1 MKIVSQKSK
10 TGLKKTKKL
19 LSNPTDSLEHCS
31 QINKTYFEPSFK
43 SNLVHISIFNEFQ
56 SSNCQTVALINLLVA
71 SNATPGTIIETKCGL
86 AERKFQ
92 GKVEL
97 KLNFLFSLE
106 EDPNPFDWV
115 SDLSGWMIFYLH
127 ISCILNFRRR
137 KKYWFKPIFFLLR
150 DFSETTKRTTEFILY
165 IDWMSLHFL
174 QEECIYF
181 LFLDFLGV
189 SWHNKQK
196 TRRIIIKSFALFW
209 NIIQLHQLW
218 LVDQK
223 SEKEKYISQ
232 NHK

>member
-1 MKIVSQKSK
+1 MLHRWTQNRPKKRKI
-10 TGLKKTKKL
+10 L
-19 LSNPTDSLEHCS
+19 LSDPTDPLEHCS
-31 QINKTYFEPSFK
+31 QFNKTYFEPSFK

-115 SDLSGWMIFYLH
+115 SDLSGWIIFYLH

-137 KKYWFKPIFFLLR
+137 KWYWFKEI
-150 DFSETTKRTTEFILY
+150 
-165 IDWMSLHFL
+165 
-174 QEECIYF
+174 F
-181 LFLDFLGV
+181 LFYLFWIFLASFGIT
-189 SWHNKQK
+189 NKRQ
-196 TRRIIIKSFALFW
+196 IIIKSFALSW
-209 NIIQLHQLW
+209 NIIQ
-218 LVDQK
+218 
-223 SEKEKYISQ
+223 
-232 NHK
+232 

>member
-1 MKIVSQKSK
+1 M
-10 TGLKKTKKL
+10 
-19 LSNPTDSLEHCS
+19 
-31 QINKTYFEPSFK
+31 
-43 SNLVHISIFNEFQ
+43 
-56 SSNCQTVALINLLVA
+56 A

-115 SDLSGWMIFYLH
+115 SDLSGWIIFYLH